1 MEQDAAQMETPAL
14 PWAAAKV
21 QANSAELASVT
32 TRAHKPAVGLRAILT
47 ASSAVMA
54 RCANQADAVILG
66 INSVDH
72 RAATPRIH
80 KFAAQ
85 LTTRIVRKATIALR
99 GVTAA
104 NPVWCPAEI
113 PSAMILIRKLAAV
126 MALVLVKKALLAVGA
141 NAAKISRTAGLMT
154 SVPLAPT
161 KRRR

>member
-21 QANSAELASVT
+21 QLNNAELASVT
-32 TRAHKPAVGLRAILT
+32 TRAHKPAVDLRAILT

-54 RCANQADAVILG
+54 RCANQADVAILVI
-66 INSVDH
+66 NNVDH
-72 RAATPRIH
+72 RVATPQIR

-85 LTTRIVRKATIALR
+85 LTTRIVRKATIALP

-113 PSAMILIRKLAAV
+113 PSAMILTRKLAAV

-141 NAAKISRTAGLMT
+141 NAAKISHIAGLMT
-154 SVPLAPT
+154 PAPLAPM